1 MGAFE
6 EENEYTMR
14 WYFILLDLLKF
25 IAKKFESWF
34 ECLEIDLKFVEKC
47 ILS

>member
-25 IAKKFESWF
+25 IARN
-34 ECLEIDLKFVEKC
+34 LKVG
-47 ILS
+47 LNVVV